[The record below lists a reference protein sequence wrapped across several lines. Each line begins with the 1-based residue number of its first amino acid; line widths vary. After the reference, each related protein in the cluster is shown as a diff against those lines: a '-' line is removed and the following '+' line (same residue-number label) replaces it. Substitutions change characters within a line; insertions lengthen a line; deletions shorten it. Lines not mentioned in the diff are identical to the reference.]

1 MILTKL
7 AGYEVVVSSRTSH
20 YIHSVAFKVV
30 KGISI
35 LYQGQGWYLII
46 LNGHQCVSYVIW
58 IISPKIEILKMRR
71 D

>member
-35 LYQGQGWYLII
+35 LYQGQG
-46 LNGHQCVSYVIW
+46 
-58 IISPKIEILKMRR
+58 
-71 D
+71 